1 MKGRKHRAI
10 VDDDTFHRFQE
21 LKNHEDKLRE
31 DDKQKKKNQ
40 DSQKTKEYLDYQI
53 QEKQRLQRM
62 QKEFDFDFAEKL
74 LQKNARLEG
83 TSLIIP

>member
-31 DDKQKKKNQ
+31 DDKIKKKTQ
-40 DSQKTKEYLDYQI
+40 DSMKTKEYLDHQI
-53 QEKQRLQRM
+53 QEKQRLRRQ
-62 QKEFDFDFAEKL
+62 QKEFDMDFADKL
-74 LQKNARLEG
+74 LKKNASLEG
-83 TSLIIP
+83 KRRAC